1 MREIIGNE
9 SLTRDRF
16 CGIIDKL
23 LKQKAKEMGK
33 LKKGYGAYY
42 LDEITN
48 HADELPV
55 DEKCIKSLLSKENT
69 LRHKADEILAKKLL
83 KAARAKSLGA
93 KVSEEEQ
100 RRSSPIAADPPY
112 QVPPRVPRVKTLSE
126 IQAEKAAMLKR

>member
-1 MREIIGNE
+1 MREVIGNE
-9 SLTRDRF
+9 SLTRDPF

-48 HADELPV
+48 HADELPC

-69 LRHKADEILAKKLL
+69 LRHKADEILARKLL

-93 KVSEEEQ
+93 KGSEEE
-100 RRSSPIAADPPY
+100 
-112 QVPPRVPRVKTLSE
+112 
-126 IQAEKAAMLKR
+126 